1 MRKKISIVIPC
12 KNEQGNIIPLCTEI
26 QNSLQTD
33 FQDFDYEIIIV
44 DDGSDDNTWNE
55 IKECKIIDSK
65 IYGIRMNTSQGQA
78 VAMYMGFQKSSG
90 DIVYS
95 MDGDGQNDPADMKM
109 LYDMMIEQDL
119 DLVTGWRR
127 KRKDP
132 TWMLVITNVAK
143 LLRKMLI
150 NDGVKDSGC
159 TFRVYKKQV
168 VKNLHLWGEMHRFI
182 IALSRIN
189 GYSIGEIQVN
199 HRARTVG
206 KTKYN
211 WQKSIKGF
219 IDLLYIWF
227 IKKYESRP
235 LHLFGG
241 IGLLN
246 FFIGFIFLNYSFYQK
261 IFFNVSLNRSGWMML
276 GIFFAQIGIV
286 LFIFGI
292 MIDIMI
298 RTYYNT
304 SKESRYIVKDTTEQG

>member
-12 KNEQGNIIPLCTEI
+12 KNEQWNIIPLCTEI

-65 IYGIRMNTSQGQA
+65 IYWIRMNTSQGQA
-78 VAMYMGFQKSSG
+78 VAMYMWFQKSSW

-95 MDGDGQNDPADMKM
+95 MDWDWQNDPADMKM

-119 DLVTGWRR
+119 DLVTWWRR

-168 VKNLHLWGEMHRFI
+168 VKNLHLWWEMHRFI

-189 GYSIGEIQVN
+189 GYSIWEIQVN

-211 WQKSIKGF
+211 WQKSIKWF

-235 LHLFGG
+235 LHLFGW
-241 IGLLN
+241 IWLLN
-246 FFIGFIFLNYSFYQK
+246 FFIWFIFLNYSFYQK

-276 GIFFAQIGIV
+276 WIFFAQIWIV

>member
-1 MRKKISIVIPC
+1 MSKKISVVIPC
-12 KNEQGNIIPLCTEI
+12 KNEQWNVIPLCKEI
-26 QNSLQTD
+26 LDSLHTD
-33 FQDFDYEIIIV
+33 FKEFDYEIIIV
-44 DDGSDDNTWNE
+44 DDGSNDNTWSE
-55 IKECKIIDSK
+55 IQECNKIDSK
-65 IYGIRMNTSQGQA
+65 ISWIRMNTSHGQA
-78 VAMYMGFQKSSG
+78 VAMYMWFQKVTG
-90 DIVYS
+90 DLVYS
-95 MDGDGQNDPADMKM
+95 MDWDWQNDPADMKL
-109 LYDMMIEQDL
+109 LYDMMIKQDL
-119 DLVTGWRR
+119 DLVTWWRR

-159 TFRVYKKQV
+159 TFRIYKKQV
-168 VKNLHLWGEMHRFI
+168 VKNLHLWWEMHRFI

-189 GYSIGEIQVN
+189 GYSIWEIQVN
-199 HRARTVG
+199 HRARTMG
-206 KTKYN
+206 KTKYS
-211 WQKSIKGF
+211 WQKSIKWF

-241 IGLLN
+241 IWLFN
-246 FFIGFIFLNYSFYQK
+246 FFIWFLFLNYSFYQK
-261 IFFNVSLNRSGWMML
+261 IFFNYSLNRSGWMML
-276 GIFFAQIGIV
+276 WIFFAQIWIV

-304 SKESRYIVKDTTEQG
+304 SKESRYIVKDELT